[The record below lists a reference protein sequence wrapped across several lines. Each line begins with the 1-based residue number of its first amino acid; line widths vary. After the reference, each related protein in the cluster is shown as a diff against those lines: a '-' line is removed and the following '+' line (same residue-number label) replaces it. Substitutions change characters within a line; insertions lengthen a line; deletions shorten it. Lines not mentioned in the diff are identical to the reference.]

1 MATRNELNNE
11 ELTKVNMIDL
21 IKAQFNKPE
30 NVLIYDTNLTI
41 KNKIIAFNGKYTLLE
56 LAIIKKIHDMSGDSP
71 EKIDKKHLLASY
83 LSRKG
88 KAASVYYKEHGL
100 FAIELMLH
108 KEPSQIF
115 KMTDSVIN
123 TFATD
128 VRTRLNADVLLLA
141 GYGTN
146 PGVITTLDAKILAY
160 TNVKTEPADGLVSK
174 KVGGDETDTTILEI
188 MDILHDLD
196 NLIPDAFID
205 THEDLVLDYEAKRV
219 EITVGTRHNILNVA
233 MHLNPSHDPAINAT
247 FTIKDAHGATVKVLH
262 ADLHGI
268 SETILR
274 MAEYTGTTH
283 LTGYTD
289 KTITFR
295 PLSRTHLDLNFDLD
309 PI

>member
-1 MATRNELNNE
+1 MATKNELNNE
-11 ELTKVNMIDL
+11 QLTKVNMIEL
-21 IKAQFNKPE
+21 VGTNFNKPE
-30 NVLIYDTNLTI
+30 NVLIYNTNTTV
-41 KNKIIAFNGKYTLLE
+41 KNKIIAFNGKYSILE
-56 LAIIKKIHDMSGDSP
+56 AAILKKIHDMSGDSP
-71 EKIDKKHLLASY
+71 EKIAKKHLLANY

-88 KAASVYYKEHGL
+88 KAASVYYKEHSL
-100 FAIELMLH
+100 IAIEFMLH
-108 KEPSQIF
+108 KEPNEIF

-123 TFATD
+123 TFAAD
-128 VRTRLNADVLLLA
+128 VRTRLNGDVLLLS

-160 TNVKTEPADGLVSK
+160 TTVKPLPQDDIVSK
-174 KVGGDETDTTILEI
+174 NVGGDQTDTAIADI

-205 THEDLVLDYEAKRV
+205 TNSALVEDYEAKRI
-219 EITVGTRHNILNVA
+219 EITVGTRHNILNLA
-233 MHLNPSHDPAINAT
+233 MHLNPSHDPAINGT
-247 FTIKDAHGATVKVLH
+247 FTIKDAHGVTVKILFM
-262 ADLHGI
+262 DLHGI

-283 LTGYTD
+283 FPGYTD

-295 PLSRTHLDLNFDLD
+295 PNYRSHLDLTFDLD